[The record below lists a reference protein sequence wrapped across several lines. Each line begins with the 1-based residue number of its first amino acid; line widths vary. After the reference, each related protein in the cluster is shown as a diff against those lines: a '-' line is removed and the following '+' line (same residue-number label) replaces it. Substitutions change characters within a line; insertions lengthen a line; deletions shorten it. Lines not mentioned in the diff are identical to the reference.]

1 MKTLVLSNI
10 RFPEPHIESTL
21 STIIKKEEP
30 ETIVLDGD
38 TTQCYWDYECPRVI
52 DVLYVIRSIAPWAQ
66 VVYVQGDM
74 DPHAVKCITAEP
86 RYREEIIGTTMY
98 ITEAASVKYYILHG
112 HQGDLDQLRRSIG
125 AGPWDWVVLGQPKR
139 LEIDKL
145 ARVIYVG
152 GITREYPPD
161 SRGYLV
167 LTDSSHYIRSLKA

>member
-1 MKTLVLSNI
+1 MHYS
-10 RFPEPHIESTL
+10 R
-21 STIIKKEEP
+21 
-30 ETIVLDGD
+30 
-38 TTQCYWDYECPRVI
+38 
-52 DVLYVIRSIAPWAQ
+52 A
-66 VVYVQGDM
+66 
-74 DPHAVKCITAEP
+74 

-139 LEIDKL
+139 LEVDKL

-152 GITREYPPD
+152 GITREYPPE